1 MAKNIIINDG
11 NYKISVDDTNSIIL
25 DVGTTGV
32 VQVTGD
38 LQVDGTQTTVNSSTL
53 EIQDNEIVVNK
64 GETGYSVS
72 VSGQEAGIRVE
83 RGQSA
88 DVRMVYD
95 ETITWNDPNTQ
106 TTSQGPG
113 VGQQAGQGP
122 NLGGFKLV
130 DAGGTTLSLQV
141 ANINNN
147 NAIYFEPGGAG
158 TLRVIRA
165 GYEALLTDVN
175 DIPNKKYV
183 DDEIS
188 AVVLGANF
196 PKIIQGDTEVKI
208 TDNSTSGTTSII
220 ETKIDNVLYAKW
232 KPSHLEIYNQMTD
245 IGSIRIEDDVI
256 SGLNS
261 NQDIELQAPGTGS
274 VRINDSFVINNRP
287 SLQDPQVDPQFDAN
301 GVKLYSKTPSGG
313 NTGLYFV
320 NTNDARGEV
329 ISTNRALL
337 FGLIF

>member
-25 DVGTTGV
+25 DVGATGV

-72 VSGQEAGIRVE
+72 VTGQEAGLRVE

-130 DAGGTTLSLQV
+130 DAGGTTISLKV

-158 TLRVIRA
+158 TLRVVRA

-183 DDEIS
+183 DTAIS
-188 AVVLGANF
+188 GAIID
-196 PKIIQGDTEVKI
+196 KIITSNTKAEVTDTASGDPFSAFFVEIDGTEKFRIDGNLYTFSDIQV
-208 TDNSTSGTTSII
+208 DDTT
-220 ETKIDNVLYAKW
+220 
-232 KPSHLEIYNQMTD
+232 
-245 IGSIRIEDDVI
+245 IRPN
-256 SGLNS
+256 NS
-261 NQDIELQAPGTGS
+261 NASLFLETNGTGEVVVRDVLSIEGAVAPGAPSADSG
-274 VRINDSFVINNRP
+274 RI
-287 SLQDPQVDPQFDAN
+287 
-301 GVKLYSKTPSGG
+301 KLYSQAESTGG
-313 NTGLYFV
+313 SGLYFV
-320 NTNDARGEV
+320 NTS
-329 ISTNRALL
+329 STRDELVSKKKALL
-337 FGLIF
+337 YSMLF